1 MTSANREHVLE
12 NLREL
17 RDWAGY
23 IFESLTVNNPREDS
37 GLLREVVEERALRE
51 LREMAWSLRQR
62 LDLVGVEAE
71 YRPFQKTA

>member
-1 MTSANREHVLE
+1 MTSANRDHVLE

-23 IFESLTVNNPREDS
+23 IFESLSASPRGDLKE
-37 GLLREVVEERALRE
+37 LVEERALKE
-51 LREMAWSLRQR
+51 IREMAWSLRQR
-62 LDLVGVEAE
+62 LDVVGVEAQ